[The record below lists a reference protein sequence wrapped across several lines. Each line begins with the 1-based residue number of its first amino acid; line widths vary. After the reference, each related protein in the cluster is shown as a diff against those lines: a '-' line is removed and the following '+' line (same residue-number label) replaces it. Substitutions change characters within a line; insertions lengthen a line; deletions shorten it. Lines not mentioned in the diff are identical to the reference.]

1 LTIVDRYVART
12 FVGGYLILVA
22 VGMGMYVLF
31 DLLVNLDEFTKNPA
45 LTPPQV
51 FGNMADY
58 YLGNLPL
65 YFSQL
70 AGPLMTIAAAFTLAV
85 MLKNN
90 ELTALISSGM
100 PLQRLVAPLGV
111 CGVLLVGLWIANQ
124 ELLLPRVAHL
134 VVRKRDYGAAE
145 KAIGVSCARDDANSI
160 VTALRMYPSEQR
172 LYKVF
177 IIEPVRQQVDESG
190 KLVDR
195 PGNLI
200 VADRADYDAA
210 RGVWVLDR
218 GSRIRA
224 GQPGIDGVLEASI
237 VYEPVESYPLRLT
250 PDQLVVRQK
259 SEWAT
264 LLSVDQMTQLINAGR
279 LPNKPA
285 IVMAR
290 HVRLTQPLLQLVL
303 IALVVPFFM
312 VREPTSVLAAGGQA
326 LLVGG
331 LFFAMAFVVHN
342 MVSERGAALVAW
354 APILLFGPFAVWR
367 LSEVRT

>member
-1 LTIVDRYVART
+1 MTIVDRYVART
-12 FVGGYLILVA
+12 FLGGYLILIA

-45 LTPPQV
+45 LSPGQV
-51 FGNMADY
+51 FSNMFDY
-58 YLGNLPL
+58 YTGNLPL

-70 AGPLMTIAAAFTLAV
+70 GGPMMTIAAAFTLAV

-90 ELTALISSGM
+90 ELTALIASGM

-111 CGVLLVGLWIANQ
+111 CAVLLVGLWIANQ

-134 VVRKRDYGAAE
+134 IVRKRDYGAAE
-145 KAIGVSCARDDANSI
+145 KAIGVSCARDDNNSI
-160 VTALRMYPSEQR
+160 ITALRMYPSEQR

-177 IIEPVRQQVDESG
+177 IIEPVRQVEQASG
-190 KLVDR
+190 QIVER

-200 VADRADYDAA
+200 VADSARYDPQ
-210 RGVWVLDR
+210 RQVWKLDR

-224 GQPGIDGVLEASI
+224 GDAGQGGLQASI
-237 VYEPVESYPLRLT
+237 VYEPVESYPLNLT

-264 LLSVDQMTQLINAGR
+264 LLSVDQMTELINAGR

-303 IALVVPFFM
+303 IALVVPFFL

-331 LFFAMAFVVHN
+331 IFFAMAFVVHN
-342 MVSERGAALVAW
+342 IISDQGAALVAW

-367 LSEVRT
+367 LAEVRT